1 MGVILMHSHQP
12 TSIPPKDRKIKSLRR
27 RYHRITFFFIRVLVI
42 LTFWELILPH
52 LGLRKL
58 VQRTRANRLI
68 KIAKRFRQLAID
80 MGGVMIKVGQF
91 LSSRLDLLPQEII
104 NELSGLQDE
113 VPEEDFD
120 DIKRVVEEEFGV
132 PIAEKFLEFQ
142 ERAEAAASLGQ
153 VHQAKVYLYRDNL
166 NGDNSASSEDESLNV
181 VVKVQRPNIEKI
193 LEVDLTALY
202 TVGNWLQRYRP
213 IRERADIPA
222 LLAEFSRILYA
233 EIDYIAEGKNAET
246 FAQNFQDK
254 PDIRIPSVIWTH
266 TTKRI
271 LTLEDVRAIKITD
284 YEAITAA
291 GINRAEVANRLL
303 DVYLKQIFE
312 DGFFHADPHPGN
324 LFVSPMPLTDKET
337 ESEQPWRGSQ
347 SAEPRWQLTFVD
359 FGMVGRVS
367 PRMLEGMS
375 EMLIAIGT
383 RDGRRLSQ
391 AFQTMGVLLPNADI
405 SKIEAAVAKAFER
418 FWGKSMKELR
428 SMSIHEVHQFA
439 REFRELIYAMP
450 FQIPQ
455 DMLLLGRTVGILAG
469 MCSGLNPEFN
479 VWERLVPY
487 AQGLIAKESALRY
500 RKWVEELTKIIQELL
515 SYPARVNSL
524 MHQLERGE
532 LEMRT
537 PQLEKRI
544 DALEVSVN
552 RLAGGAIFAAFLI
565 SGIQLLSSGQNAY
578 AFPLLVAAGITLLW
592 LLLSGKRQ

>member
-1 MGVILMHSHQP
+1 MLAHQP
-12 TSIPPKDRKIKSLRR
+12 THIPKKDRRINDLRR
-27 RYHRITFFFIRVLVI
+27 RYHHITLFFIRVLVI
-42 LTFWELILPH
+42 LTLWELILPH

-58 VQRTRANRLI
+58 VQRTRAKRLI

-113 VPEEDFD
+113 VPEEDFEE
-120 DIKRVVEEEFGV
+120 IKRVIQEEFGV

-153 VHQAKVYLYRDNL
+153 VHQAKVYHPQDILHGSNSSSS
-166 NGDNSASSEDESLNV
+166 GDQPLNV

-193 LEVDLTALY
+193 LEVDLAALH

-222 LLAEFSRILYA
+222 LLTEFSRILYE
-233 EIDYIAEGKNAET
+233 EIDYLAEGKNAET
-246 FAQNFQDK
+246 FAQNFQDN

-312 DGFFHADPHPGN
+312 DRFFHADPHPGN
-324 LFVSPMPLTDKET
+324 LFVSSKSPAFKET
-337 ESEQPWRGSQ
+337 ESKQPWRGSQ
-347 SAEPRWQLTFVD
+347 STEPLWQLTFVD

-375 EMLIAIGT
+375 EMLIAVGT
-383 RDGRRLSQ
+383 RDVHRLTQ
-391 AFQTMGVLLPNADI
+391 AFQTMGVLLPTADI

-428 SMSIHEVHQFA
+428 SMSIHEIHEFA
-439 REFRELIYAMP
+439 REFRELIYTMP

-487 AQGLIAKESALRY
+487 AQGLIAKESAQRY
-500 RKWVEELTKIIQELL
+500 RKWAEELTQVIQELL
-515 SYPARVNSL
+515 TYPGRVNSL
-524 MHQLERGE
+524 MHRLERGE

-565 SGIQLLSSGQNAY
+565 SGIQLLSSGQEAY
-578 AFPLLVAAGITLLW
+578 AFPLLFAAGITLLW
-592 LLLSGKRQ
+592 LLLSLKRQ